1 MVSVRAA
8 LISGALMTAVL
19 AMVTPRAA
27 TIPLPPI
34 DRKVEQAWLAY
45 LGAAE
50 QRIRTE
56 VTSGRAF
63 LGLDLGPS
71 RAADRHD
78 VLQGAIV
85 VREVPPATLNGR
97 ALEVP
102 DALVHH
108 WRGAILLPGAKLD
121 DLIKRLKME
130 APRPDNQD
138 VLASSILEQRGDT
151 VRVAIKVQRIRF
163 VRVVYNTEHTVAF
176 ERHNAARASTRIAAT
191 KIAEVADP
199 GTPSEREVGAGHDRG
214 FLWRWHSYWRYEQT
228 PEGVI
233 AECESIS
240 LSRPVPWGL
249 GFMVGRLID
258 STARQSME
266 RALVGVKGQFAA
278 ER

>member
-1 MVSVRAA
+1 MSVRAA
-8 LISGALMTAVL
+8 LISGALTAAL
-19 AMVTPRAA
+19 AAVTPRAA
-27 TIPLPPI
+27 TTPLPPI

-45 LGAAE
+45 VGAAD

-56 VTSGRAF
+56 MTSGRAF

-71 RAADRHD
+71 RVADRRD

-97 ALEVP
+97 TLEVP
-102 DALVHH
+102 DAMVHH
-108 WRGAILLPGAKLD
+108 WRGAILLPGARLD
-121 DLIKRLKME
+121 SLIKRLKIE

-138 VLASSILEQRGDT
+138 VLASSILEHRGDT

-176 ERHNAARASTRIAAT
+176 ERHDAARASTRITAT

-199 GTPSEREVGAGHDRG
+199 GTPSEREVAAGHDRG

-228 PEGVI
+228 AEGVI

-266 RALVGVKGQFAA
+266 RALVGVRGQFRV
-278 ER
+278 E